1 MVCRSMSAVVLTL
14 LALLVSACGAASS
27 DSAKN
32 FGGEAKAVATT
43 IDDLA
48 HAGSKRDGDQIC
60 SRYLASALV
69 AKIKQSA
76 NTTCKSAIDQSL
88 KDVDSFD
95 LKVVKN
101 GIKVNGNTAT
111 ATVTSD
117 SGTAKR
123 TDILQLVKEP
133 STSGGKTTQVWKLS
147 ALAG

>member
-1 MVCRSMSAVVLTL
+1 MSAVVLTL

-48 HAGSKRDGDQIC
+48 KAGRKRDGDQIC
-60 SRYLASALV
+60 SRYLSSALV

-76 NTTCKSAIDQSL
+76 NTTCKSAVDQSL

-95 LKVVKN
+95 LKVVDK
-101 GIKVNGNTAT
+101 GIKVMGSTAT

-117 SGTAKR
+117 SGTGKR
-123 TDILQLVKEP
+123 TDMLQLVKEP
-133 STSGGKTTQVWKLS
+133 STSGGRTTQVWKLS